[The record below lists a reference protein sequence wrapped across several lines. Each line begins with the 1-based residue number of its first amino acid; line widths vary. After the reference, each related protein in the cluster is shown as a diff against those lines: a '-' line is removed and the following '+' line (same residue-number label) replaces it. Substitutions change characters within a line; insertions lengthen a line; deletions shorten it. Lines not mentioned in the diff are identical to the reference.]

1 MPGADPNDNDQ
12 VDSAPN
18 NRTHNDGKQWAQD
31 LVLEE
36 IGRNNN
42 DRGRR
47 TRRWI
52 LAAAVLVVVAG
63 GVVAGV
69 VLSQR
74 GDNRDETAAPSSS
87 SIEPSSPNPPP
98 SRRPIRS
105 SLPPTTEHPTD
116 EPTLTQTLDPTARPT
131 LPPTTSEPTAA
142 AVMERFM
149 NGLPRYSLELASAN
163 ASSPQAKALAW
174 LQNDT
179 QYNEYQNVH
188 RLNQRY
194 ALAVFYYS
202 TNGDSWKN
210 NSGWLSNASEC
221 TWYTTSISDEF
232 SSDLICGTSTR
243 LRDLF
248 FSNEGL
254 EGSLPTELEL
264 LSDLDFMSLH
274 GDGDLGKLS
283 VAIYPEL

>member
-1 MPGADPNDNDQ
+1 MPDMDPNNNGQ

-47 TRRWI
+47 TRKWV
-52 LAAAVLVVVAG
+52 LAAAVLAVIAG

-74 GDNRDETAAPSSS
+74 GGGTNETAAPSSS
-87 SIEPSSPNPPP
+87 TIEPSSPNPPP
-98 SRRPIRS
+98 T
-105 SLPPTTEHPTD
+105 LPPTTEHPTD

-142 AVMERFM
+142 AVTERFM
-149 NGLPRYSLELASAN
+149 NGLPRYSLELASTN
-163 ASSPQAKALAW
+163 ASSPQAKALDW
-174 LQNDT
+174 LQKDP
-179 QYNEYQNVH
+179 QYNEYQHVY

-194 ALAVFYYS
+194 ALAVLYYS
-202 TNGDSWKN
+202 ANGASWFDRA
-210 NSGWLSNASEC
+210 GWLSNASEC
-221 TWYTTSISDEF
+221 SWYQYDDPDHDNFCTEASRLSVLNLSRNYMDGSI
-232 SSDLICGTSTR
+232 
-243 LRDLF
+243 
-248 FSNEGL
+248 
-254 EGSLPTELEL
+254 PAELEL
-264 LSDLDFMSLH
+264 LTDLEYMYIYDFSLS
-274 GDGDLGKLS
+274 GKIPS
-283 VAIYPEL
+283 EL